1 MGNDVDM
8 CAMAKICLIWLTYF
22 TNGLNMWEIT

>member
-8 CAMAKICLIWLTYF
+8 FEMAKICLIWLTYF
-22 TNGLNMWEIT
+22 TNGFNIIEMT